1 MREKINEWE
10 EQENQRAIQKA
21 LYNHVSQSKL
31 SGDFQDH
38 PVNPDVVN
46 LLRKM
51 DSSIANDDEQRL
63 QQQLD
68 VNISKFDLNRDNLN
82 QNSGDLSI
90 SPKSQARRAS
100 MQNT

>member
-21 LYNHVSQSKL
+21 LYHHVSRSQL
-31 SGDFQDH
+31 AGDYTDH

-51 DSSIANDDEQRL
+51 DSSVIDENNQTL
-63 QQQLD
+63 Q
-68 VNISKFDLNRDNLN
+68 
-82 QNSGDLSI
+82 
-90 SPKSQARRAS
+90 
-100 MQNT
+100 